1 MSASLSGSRATAAA
15 DARHDFSLIM
25 GTLGRSKEI
34 AEFIESLYA
43 QAGGR
48 SWELIVVD
56 QNADDRVD
64 QVVAAAGAP
73 PAGCRVEIIKEPIKG
88 LSRAR
93 NVGLKKAGGRII
105 AFPDDDCVYS
115 REVLDFVANLLG
127 EEERVADVV
136 SLFDV
141 SDRRELESSGPE
153 GHRSV
158 TPYTL
163 FARAIS
169 YTIFASEAAVAR
181 AGFDEDFGVGA
192 MFGAAEETDF
202 LFAILSNGGRVIQS
216 SGPRIF
222 HPNKTQDFKDVQRV
236 SSYNVGIGA
245 FFAKNLSLR
254 FPGLLAFYLVSNLK
268 LLVRLAQFA
277 LTGNALKLRWYWLIF
292 SNRHLGALRYLA
304 HVRRRRAH
312 QRHVPPYPPHADQ

>member
-43 QAGGR
+43 QA
-48 SWELIVVD
+48 
-56 QNADDRVD
+56 
-64 QVVAAAGAP
+64 
-73 PAGCRVEIIKEPIKG
+73 
-88 LSRAR
+88 
-93 NVGLKKAGGRII
+93 
-105 AFPDDDCVYS
+105 
-115 REVLDFVANLLG
+115 
-127 EEERVADVV
+127 
-136 SLFDV
+136 
-141 SDRRELESSGPE
+141 GPE

-245 FFAKNLSLR
+245 
-254 FPGLLAFYLVSNLK
+254 YLVSNLK

-292 SNRHLGALRYLA
+292 SNRHRGALRYLA